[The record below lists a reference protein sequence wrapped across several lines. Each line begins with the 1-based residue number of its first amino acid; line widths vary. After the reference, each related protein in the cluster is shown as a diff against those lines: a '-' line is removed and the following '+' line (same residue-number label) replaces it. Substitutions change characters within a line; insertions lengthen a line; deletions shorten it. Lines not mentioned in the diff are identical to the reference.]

1 MNRSLNDNKDAF
13 DLWWAWAEKPPGY
26 EPAALRELVNIEAVA
41 SLFAQLFVPPF
52 ARLICRI

>member
-1 MNRSLNDNKDAF
+1 LNDNKDAF